1 MAWLVKEG
9 QVLASLEI
17 ADSRSE
23 RRRGLLG
30 RDSLDGAFLISPA
43 RSVHSFGMR
52 FDLDVALVDSTG
64 RIVAI
69 RPLPRRRVIRPRRH
83 VSAVVEARRG
93 AFAKWQIQKG
103 DLIEFRR

>member
-9 QVLASLEI
+9 HVVASLEI
-17 ADSRSE
+17 ADSRSA

-52 FDLDVALVDSTG
+52 FDLDVALVDSSG
-64 RIVAI
+64 RVVAI
-69 RPLPRRRVIRPRRH
+69 RPLPRRRVVRPRRG

-93 AFAKWQIQKG
+93 AFAKWQVQEG
-103 DLIEFRR
+103 DIVEFRQ